1 MIETNSNVKEGSQ
14 DSLTQKN
21 IVRTCLQVHIHGEWM
36 LPSLMRSFVRQ
47 SSIRELCTLAFHE
60 LTVDLLLPV
69 CYNRIHTHTHCASL
83 RCDWPRCRL
92 LLFKKTSQMQISCGS
107 KRRPNRGPND
117 ARNSV
122 SIPRSFQPIDANRCP
137 KVHSVET
144 LRRLLRRPFAKAA
157 NF

>member
-1 MIETNSNVKEGSQ
+1 MTSNSAIRMIETNSNVKEGSQ

-69 CYNRIHTHTHCASL
+69 CYNRIHTHIAHRCAATGHVAGSCSSRRL
-83 RCDWPRCRL
+83 PRCR
-92 LLFKKTSQMQISCGS
+92 FPVEARGAQIEGQMMQEIQFPYQGAFSQ
-107 KRRPNRGPND
+107 
-117 ARNSV
+117 
-122 SIPRSFQPIDANRCP
+122 
-137 KVHSVET
+137 
-144 LRRLLRRPFAKAA
+144 
-157 NF
+157 